1 MNKIKELY
9 LGKPWMMY
17 IAIAIILVGSALQIF
32 VKIPTFLKIIVAVIV
47 FLSFIFLGAALIIKE
62 ASKTEKIEK
71 MSLGKVLIKL
81 KALKTTEDIMTISY
95 AAVIVLGTFVDS
107 LLLMVVGIV
116 LFVLHVLIPPLS
128 TRYFKKNDK

>member
-32 VKIPTFLKIIVAVIV
+32 VTIPTFLKIIVAVIV
-47 FLSFIFLGAALIIKE
+47 FLSFIILGAALIIKE

-116 LFVLHVLIPPLS
+116 LFVLHALLPPLS